1 MKTIYKIDYDLVFDS
16 LEKIML
22 NDMVNQ
28 GYFIIQ
34 AYERKGLNEG
44 YRIFTY
50 LYDSTEGFNEEEL
63 EDLKKFQ
70 LLKYSRLT
78 QVQYNEHL
86 DTNGLSL
93 SY

>member
-1 MKTIYKIDYDLVFDS
+1 MKMIYKIDEDLVFDP

-34 AYERKGLNEG
+34 AYERKGLDEG
-44 YRIFTY
+44 YRIYTY
-50 LYDSTEGFNEEEL
+50 LYDSMGGFKE
-63 EDLKKFQ
+63 EDLENLKKYQ
-70 LLKYSRLT
+70 LLKYARLT

-86 DTNGLSL
+86 DINGIMP
-93 SY
+93 

>member
-1 MKTIYKIDYDLVFDS
+1 MKTIYKIDDDLVFDP

-34 AYERKGLNEG
+34 AYERKGLKEG
-44 YRIFTY
+44 YRIYTY